1 MDKLEFQNSFKH
13 HLLLSLIHMHSL
25 DTASRKQAHYRSIYF
40 REQVG
45 GREKE

>member
-1 MDKLEFQNSFKH
+1 MDKLEFQDNFKH
-13 HLLLSLIHMHSL
+13 HLLLSPIHMYSL